1 MQNMPTGLSCLAS
14 FSSLARWSSKRSQ
27 NPLQSVVLPNH
38 LRKNCSHI
46 LQRGIKAQ
54 AQEHERFRRICIS
67 FAQSIHRL
75 DMRLRLGLLQDT
87 KSIEKEAAREVAE
100 AQAKKHKLQ
109 IPTVKTEAQTIA
121 DEAAAIRTKE
131 KGPDKAKVPAILK
144 PKIRPL
150 SESKAIDSGATFVS
164 EGFLFIVGI
173 SLILFE
179 NWRSR
184 RKENTRREDVAD
196 RISELEES
204 EKSGRRALLEL
215 EKEILRLRTKNGIE
229 TGSGRRILPKD
240 FWEPEE
246 NEDQTREAVSQ
257 GWFSWIRGQSKA
269 RDSEATAVPETPG
282 AATGPVS
289 SSKASAM
296 DLLSTQKSEKKRWI

>member
-1 MQNMPTGLSCLAS
+1 MS
-14 FSSLARWSSKRSQ
+14 
-27 NPLQSVVLPNH
+27 SVVLKLGSLVIKTLSKP
-38 LRKNCSHI
+38 I
-46 LQRGIKAQ
+46 ARGIKAQ

-67 FAQSIHRL
+67 FAQSIHRW
-75 DMRLRLGLLQDT
+75 DMRLRLGLLQDM
-87 KSIEKEAAREVAE
+87 KSIEKQAAREFAE
-100 AQAKKHKLQ
+100 AQAKKHKLD

-121 DEAAAIRTKE
+121 DEAAAIRAKE
-131 KGPDKAKVPAILK
+131 KSPDKVKVPAILK

-164 EGFLFIVGI
+164 EGFLFAVGI

-204 EKSGRRALLEL
+204 EKSGRRALVEL
-215 EKEILRLRTKNGIE
+215 EKEILRLRAKIGME
-229 TGSGRRILPKD
+229 AQPGGRILPKD
-240 FWEPEE
+240 LWEPEE
-246 NEDQTREAVSQ
+246 NEDQMREVVPQ
-257 GWFSWIRGQSKA
+257 GWFSWIRGQGKI
-269 RDSEATAVPETPG
+269 RDFEATAAPETPA

-289 SSKASAM
+289 SGKASVM
-296 DLLSTQKSEKKRWI
+296 EIPSTQKPEKSPSAGSKSSSVHTSNKT